1 MYIYYLSL
9 LFAFSHK
16 FKRNEIMQYT
26 KLIMALY
33 TTSPSTRLRL
43 VDGEV
48 TARGARHYGSLC

>member
-26 KLIMALY
+26 KLNNGTIY
-33 TTSPSTRLRL
+33 NQSH
-43 VDGEV
+43 DEI
-48 TARGARHYGSLC
+48 TARRW